1 MTSHQLTM
9 LVLTSSF
16 NNYFTTGFSGS
27 MTRQDSVPGATANLS
42 FSLVYSHAFY
52 SFISVSACE
61 ESHFPPSTFSPFSSM
76 KVLITPFL
84 FCFLPSFW
92 PTASLPLS
100 PSHHCFQLFLL
111 CSPSSLYPVLILKDL
126 NIQIRL
132 IAKLFNPTPPCF
144 IDESLTSEWN
154 ASIVHLQEV
163 YLKTWLIDF
172 SVKCYIW
179 SFFKKKKSKNI
190 LKLLWKRDEC
200 HWERAMAHLHNTYL
214 QTEDPCHLCLKDF
227 RKQMLRF
234 WNLGQLLPSS
244 YWSE

>member
-1 MTSHQLTM
+1 MR
-9 LVLTSSF
+9 VK
-16 NNYFTTGFSGS
+16 
-27 MTRQDSVPGATANLS
+27 NL
-42 FSLVYSHAFY
+42 
-52 SFISVSACE
+52 ISPS
-61 ESHFPPSTFSPFSSM
+61 STFFPFSSM
-76 KVLITPFL
+76 KVLITPLL

-132 IAKLFNPTPPCF
+132 IAKLFNPTTPCF

-163 YLKTWLIDF
+163 YLKSWLIDF

-179 SFFKKKKSKNI
+179 SFFFLKKKQKHFKIALKKKWVSLGKSHGSFAQHI
-190 LKLLWKRDEC
+190 FASGRS
-200 HWERAMAHLHNTYL
+200 
-214 QTEDPCHLCLKDF
+214 
-227 RKQMLRF
+227 
-234 WNLGQLLPSS
+234 LPSLLKGFPEANAEVLKPWTAAPQFILVWVRS
-244 YWSE
+244 FIDIHEYMKLT